1 MRPLYVAW
9 WNVENLFDEENS
21 PRRSEKLTRAL
32 GNDLRGWTP
41 ELRDRK
47 ISQLASVIAQMN
59 TGQGPDLLGVCEV
72 ENEFVMQQLATAINT
87 LVPART
93 YEVAHAD
100 TSDQRGVDVA
110 FVFDSALFTAPA
122 DQRFQHVVMRRTGTR
137 EILQVNF
144 QTAQGRTWAMLA
156 NHWPS
161 RRGGQMESAAYRA
174 VAGET
179 LAYFHER
186 ILEVHGPDTPV
197 LVMGD
202 FNDEPFNA
210 SLTQHALST
219 RQRKKVLHATTTH
232 PLWNLM
238 WPLLGTDDHTDP
250 NGDNNETPRPAGTFY
265 FEGHANVLDQFL
277 VNKNMLTPGAPLHA
291 DPASVHIVTDPPGM
305 IGTGRYPVPVPF
317 GGMGKPVD
325 KDGFSDHYP
334 IAMRVHTAD

>member
-1 MRPLYVAW
+1 MRTLYVAW
-9 WNVENLFDEENS
+9 WNVENLFDEERS
-21 PRRSEKLTRAL
+21 PRRSDKLTRVL

-72 ENEFVMQQLATAINT
+72 ENEFVMQELAAAINT
-87 LVPART
+87 LVPDRT
-93 YEVAHAD
+93 YQVAHAD

-110 FVFDSALFTAPA
+110 FIFDSALFTAPI
-122 DQRFQHVVMRRTGTR
+122 DQIFQHVVMRRTGTR

-144 QTAQGRTWAMLA
+144 QNVQGRTFAVFA

-161 RRGGQMESAAYRA
+161 RRGGHMESAAYRA
-174 VAGET
+174 TAGET

-186 ILEVHGPDTPV
+186 TLEVHGPDTPV

-202 FNDEPFNA
+202 FNDDPFDT

-219 RQRKKVLHATTTH
+219 RQRKKVVNATTTH
-232 PLWNLM
+232 PLLNLM
-238 WPLLGTDDHTDP
+238 WPLMGTDDHTDP
-250 NGDNNETPRPAGTFY
+250 DATNDGTARPAGTFY
-265 FEGHANVLDQFL
+265 FENHANVFDQFL
-277 VNKNMLTPGAPLHA
+277 VNENMLIDRAPLRA
-291 DPASVHIVTDPPGM
+291 DPASVHIFTGTPGM
-305 IGTGRYPVPVPF
+305 VGTGRYPVPVLF
-317 GGMGKPVD
+317 GGMGKPVN

-334 IAMRVHTAD
+334 IAMRIRETG